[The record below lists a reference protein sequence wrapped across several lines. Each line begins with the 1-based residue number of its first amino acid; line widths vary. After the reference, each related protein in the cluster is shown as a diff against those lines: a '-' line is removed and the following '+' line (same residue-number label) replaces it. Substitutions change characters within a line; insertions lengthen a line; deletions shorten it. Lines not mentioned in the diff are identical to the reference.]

1 MNVQARTAY
10 INARLIDPVAQTVS
24 DGALLT
30 VGDKIWAV
38 GPDAFDA
45 SDKDGTTI
53 VDCQGKCLA
62 PGFIDMQVFL
72 GESLETTS
80 RAAAAGG
87 VTTIV
92 IQPDTSPMLDQVSIV
107 DYISRQAIDAPI
119 NAHPMAAATKSLE
132 GQEMT
137 EIGRLQEAG
146 AVAFTDGRKA
156 IQHPQVM
163 RRLLTYATA
172 YDALIVQNAEEPDL
186 AEHGVMNEGEVSTRL
201 GLPGIPAEAEVIMI
215 ERDMHLVAMT
225 GARYHAA
232 LVTTAK
238 GVAAI
243 RKAKQQGLNVTC
255 GTAPAYF
262 ALNELAVEDYRTFA
276 RLSPPLRTEED
287 RRAVVEGL
295 ADGTIDVVV
304 SAHDPHTED
313 EKRLPFSLAE
323 PGVVGLETLLP
334 MGMELVNG
342 GHLTLPQFVAS
353 LTSTPASLLG
363 LPGGRLEKG
372 APADLVIFDPT
383 IAHRIDASSFASGAK
398 NSCFDARPAEGRVLQ
413 TIVGG
418 TEIYRA
424 ESWQS

>member
-1 MNVQARTAY
+1 
-10 INARLIDPVAQTVS
+10 
-24 DGALLT
+24 
-30 VGDKIWAV
+30 
-38 GPDAFDA
+38 
-45 SDKDGTTI
+45 
-53 VDCQGKCLA
+53 
-62 PGFIDMQVFL
+62 
-72 GESLETTS
+72 
-80 RAAAAGG
+80 
-87 VTTIV
+87 
-92 IQPDTSPMLDQVSIV
+92 
-107 DYISRQAIDAPI
+107 
-119 NAHPMAAATKSLE
+119 
-132 GQEMT
+132 
-137 EIGRLQEAG
+137 
-146 AVAFTDGRKA
+146 
-156 IQHPQVM
+156 
-163 RRLLTYATA
+163 
-172 YDALIVQNAEEPDL
+172 
-186 AEHGVMNEGEVSTRL
+186 
-201 GLPGIPAEAEVIMI
+201 MI

-363 LPGGRLEKG
+363 LPGGRSEKG